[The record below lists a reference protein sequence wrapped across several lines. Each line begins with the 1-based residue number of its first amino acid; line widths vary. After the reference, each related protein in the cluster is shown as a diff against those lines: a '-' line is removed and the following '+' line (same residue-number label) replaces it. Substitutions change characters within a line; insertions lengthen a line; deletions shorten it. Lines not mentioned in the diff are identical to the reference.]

1 MKESGD
7 FEMQALIEKFFDA
20 GEVILKEGETGL
32 MAYKIITGKVDVVK
46 ECDGNTVSLATLGE
60 GSVFGEMSLIDE
72 NPHSA
77 TVTAL
82 TDVECICIT
91 KEAFNNEIEES
102 SPIIQE
108 IVKAFSQ
115 RLRGADDRI
124 CSNVGSK

>member
-7 FEMQALIEKFFDA
+7 FEMQALMEESFDA
-20 GEVILKEGETGL
+20 GDVIIREGEMGV
-32 MAYKIITGKVDVVK
+32 MAYKIISGKVDVK
-46 ECDGNTVSLATLGE
+46 KKCDDNIVTLATLEE

-72 NPHSA
+72 KPHSA

-91 KEAFNNEIEES
+91 RAAFENEISES
-102 SPIIQE
+102 SPIIKE
-108 IVKAFSQ
+108 IVKAFSH

-124 CSNVGSK
+124 CSNLNNE